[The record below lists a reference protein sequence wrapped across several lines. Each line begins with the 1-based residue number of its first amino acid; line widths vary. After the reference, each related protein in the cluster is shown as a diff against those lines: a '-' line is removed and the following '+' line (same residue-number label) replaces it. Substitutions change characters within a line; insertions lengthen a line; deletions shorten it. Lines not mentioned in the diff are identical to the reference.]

1 MLMIA
6 RSMQQI
12 GGSFGELLIP
22 PPTKTEPYPPLP
34 LEVDDEYIFEQYI
47 QAQPPGSISKLTAF
61 NLNCQIFE
69 TVTPLATMELA
80 YGIDSVFDIKKQK
93 QVMEG
98 CLRAVKRVL
107 NNVPRELMLEPGS
120 KAGEFAT
127 STSYYP
133 LMPAYTGMRTNG
145 NDGMQGIQDNLE
157 NRRRLQFEIQK
168 ANIYASQLGT
178 RSFIVEKYWNLE
190 TAHEEMVRNAGGA
203 SNITPPSVIAIG
215 LDGMASKQSPSSKAD
230 EIDIANERESVV
242 RDLLQ
247 LLGSISQVNMEPNG
261 ASFVR
266 PSFHPSLTPVSL
278 GPCPPFLCRRATIL
292 P

>member
-1 MLMIA
+1 
-6 RSMQQI
+6 MQQI

-47 QAQPPGSISKLTAF
+47 QPQPPGTISKLTAF

-80 YGIDSVFDIKKQK
+80 YGIDSVFDINKQK

-120 KAGEFAT
+120 QPGEFAT
-127 STSYYP
+127 SAPPYYP
-133 LMPAYTGMRTNG
+133 PTQAYSGMRTNG
-145 NDGMQGIQDNLE
+145 NDPMQTIQESLE
-157 NRRRLQFEIQK
+157 RRRQLQFEIQK

-190 TAHEEMVRNAGGA
+190 TAHEEMTRNSGGG
-203 SNITPPSVIAIG
+203 SILSSPSVIAIG
-215 LDGMASKQSPSSKAD
+215 LDDMVPKQSPGKTD
-230 EIDIANERESVV
+230 EINIANERESVV
-242 RDLLQ
+242 KDLLQ

-266 PSFHPSLTPVSL
+266 LPSSPLLNPVLTQSYSLFPTRYSPSAVLL
-278 GPCPPFLCRRATIL
+278 
-292 P
+292 